1 MKNTMNGFQTKSNPI
16 AKALNRVT
24 KPVTIKDK
32 KKEDNKNLCRKG
44 DSNEV

>member
-1 MKNTMNGFQTKSNPI
+1 MKRKSNPI

-32 KKEDNKNLCRKG
+32 KKEQSKTLCRKKETNEN
-44 DSNEV
+44 SN

>member
-1 MKNTMNGFQTKSNPI
+1 MRPKSNPI

-32 KKEDNKNLCRKG
+32 KKEQAKTLCRKK
-44 DSNEV
+44 SEEPKS